1 MNNFLITLVHGRSL
15 LNATFNQRIEIML
28 CVEWGS
34 TKLNYFILLAQQS
47 YCRRCLN
54 RKLIPMHPV
63 FEENIQ
69 AIGKPYADLHF
80 LLDCLSE
87 VLEANNEKELIAS
100 IPWLNEK
107 VRPPVPQLAQKTIHL
122 YSICFQLLNLCEVNW
137 AVQSRRNKQ
146 QTQGPESVN
155 GSWSHTFFELKEAGT
170 VQEEIV
176 AALSQLEIEPVL
188 TAHPT
193 EAKRTVVLKYYR
205 ELYLQLVMLEN
216 PIYTTLEREQVRSEI
231 KELLTRLWFID
242 DIYLE
247 KPQVETELENVLHYL
262 TKVFPDVFELHD
274 KTLVQA
280 WNEAG
285 FSPESLQ
292 NYRSMPRISLG
303 SWVGG
308 DRDGHPLVTPE
319 ITKYTLE
326 RLRAEALNV
335 LSQRLQ
341 VLADSLSIYTSSA
354 SYISE
359 FQQAKSNL
367 EQQIKGLSKNMEYI
381 SASREPFKQ
390 FVILLIEK
398 LPVKKSVSGNIHLS
412 QSAYSYSD
420 SGQLLNDLEIL
431 LRALSEWGAPMLA
444 TNEVN
449 KALRYV
455 QNFGF
460 HMAHLDIRQNSE
472 FYHTAF
478 CGLLEDLD
486 NSVYSFNS
494 ESRVD
499 KQFLLQ
505 ELNQYR
511 PFNLSYS
518 GSIAETSQA
527 LGYLGVVSQHIKQY
541 GPKAL
546 GSMIVSMTK
555 KIDDLFL
562 FYLLAREA
570 GLYVKTESGPACQLP
585 VVPLFE
591 TIDDLHNAP
600 SILDE
605 FLAHPVTQNTIR
617 LHALRKGYARPVAEV
632 MIGYSDSNKDGGI
645 LSSLWHL
652 YEAQHELAKVGRKH
666 GVDIR
671 FFHGKGGSISR
682 GAGPI
687 HWFLRSLP
695 PYSLCGKL
703 RMTEQGETIER
714 KYANK
719 VNAAFNLELLTSGT
733 LRNTLLNTH
742 RHDPELFELV
752 GFMAH
757 ESFTSYNT
765 LTRHPSFIRFFEQAT
780 PIDVIETS
788 KIGSRPSRRT
798 NQRTLNDLRA
808 IPWVFSWTQSR
819 VNITS
824 WYGVGS
830 TLKLLKEQYTEK
842 YTLLRRL
849 LGSHPLLRYI
859 LTNVDSGLAA
869 TDPEVIKLYAS
880 LVNDE
885 QTKNDI
891 LPLIL
896 TEYQLTKNLL
906 NELLEI
912 PFEERRKNHF
922 YSTRLRAVALDLM
935 HQVQVDALRQWRNA
949 KEIENQGLA
958 NQQNIILLKTIN
970 AIANALG
977 STG

>member
-1 MNNFLITLVHGRSL
+1 
-15 LNATFNQRIEIML
+15 
-28 CVEWGS
+28 
-34 TKLNYFILLAQQS
+34 
-47 YCRRCLN
+47 
-54 RKLIPMHPV
+54 MHPV
-63 FEENIQ
+63 LKENIQ
-69 AIGKPYADLHF
+69 EIGKPYFDLHF
-80 LLDCLSE
+80 LLNCLAE
-87 VLEANNEKELIAS
+87 VLEANNEKELINS
-100 IPWLNEK
+100 IPWLNARVLLPAPE
-107 VRPPVPQLAQKTIHL
+107 LEQKTIQL

-137 AVQSRRNKQ
+137 AVQSRRSKQ
-146 QTQGPESVN
+146 QSQGSQSVN
-155 GSWSHTFFELKEAGT
+155 GSWTHTFSELKEAGI
-170 VQEEIV
+170 VQDEIV
-176 AALSQLEIEPVL
+176 AALSQLEIEPVM

-216 PIYTTLEREQVRSEI
+216 PVYTKLERDQIRSGI

-274 KTLVQA
+274 KTLIQE

-285 FSPESLQ
+285 FKPEYLQ
-292 NYRSMPRISLG
+292 NYRSMPKISLG

-326 RLRAEALNV
+326 RLQTEALILV
-335 LSQRLQ
+335 AQRLHT
-341 VLADSLSIYTSSA
+341 LADSLSIYTSQSTLSA
-354 SYISE
+354 EFQELIVRLKNQIPGISE
-359 FQQAKSNL
+359 HQQFTA
-367 EQQIKGLSKNMEYI
+367 
-381 SASREPFKQ
+381 ASREPFKQ

-398 LPVKKSVSGNIHLS
+398 LPVGQTHSGTN
-412 QSAYSYSD
+412 AWTYTN
-420 SGQLLNDLEIL
+420 SGQLLSDLEIL
-431 LRALSEWGAPMLA
+431 LRALSDWGAPMLA
-444 TNEVN
+444 SNEVN
-449 KALRYV
+449 KALRFV
-455 QNFGF
+455 QSFGF
-460 HMAHLDIRQNSE
+460 HLAHLDIRQNSE
-472 FYHTAF
+472 FYRKALI
-478 CGLLEDLD
+478 GLLEDID
-486 NSVYSFNS
+486 HTNYSINAEGS
-494 ESRVD
+494 VD
-499 KQFLLQ
+499 KKFLLQ
-505 ELNQYR
+505 ELNLYR
-511 PFNLSYS
+511 PFTHIYS
-518 GSIAETSQA
+518 GSVAETSKA
-527 LGYLGVVSQHIKQY
+527 MGYLSVLTEHIRKY
-541 GPKAL
+541 GSNAL

-555 KIDDLFL
+555 KVDDLFT

-591 TIDDLHNAP
+591 TIDDLHIAP
-600 SILDE
+600 AILDE
-605 FLAHPVTQNTIR
+605 FLSHPVTVNTLRIQ
-617 LHALRKGYARPVAEV
+617 AKRKGYSQPVCEV

-652 YEAQHELAKVGRKH
+652 YEAQYELAQIGRKH

-687 HWFLRSLP
+687 HWFLKSLP
-695 PYSLCGKL
+695 PGSLCGKL
-703 RMTEQGETIER
+703 RLTEQGETIER

-719 VNAAFNLELLTSGT
+719 VNAAFNMELLSSGT
-733 LRNTLLNTH
+733 LRNALLNTH
-742 RHDPELFELV
+742 QFDPELFDLV
-752 GFMAH
+752 GLMAH
-757 ESFTSYNT
+757 ESFTTYT
-765 LTRHPSFIRFFEQAT
+765 ALTRHPSFIRFFEQAT

-830 TLKLLKEQYTEK
+830 TILLLKEQYPEK
-842 YTLLRRL
+842 YVSLKQLLI
-849 LGSHPLLRYI
+849 SHPLLRYI

-869 TDPEVIKLYAS
+869 TDPEVIKLYAT
-880 LVNDE
+880 LIEED
-885 QTKNDI
+885 QIRNDI
-891 LPLIL
+891 LPMIL
-896 TEYQLTKNLL
+896 SEFRLTKSLL
-906 NELLEI
+906 AELLEK

-922 YSTRLRAVALDLM
+922 YSTKLRAVALELM
-935 HQVQVDALRQWRNA
+935 HQMQVNTLRQWRNGKDA
-949 KEIENQGLA
+949 ENADIA
-958 NQQNIILLKTIN
+958 NQQNMILLKSIN

>member
-1 MNNFLITLVHGRSL
+1 
-15 LNATFNQRIEIML
+15 
-28 CVEWGS
+28 
-34 TKLNYFILLAQQS
+34 
-47 YCRRCLN
+47 
-54 RKLIPMHPV
+54 MHPDLK
-63 FEENIQ
+63 ENIQ
-69 AIGKPYADLHF
+69 EIGKPYSDLHF
-80 LLDCLSE
+80 LLNCLAE
-87 VLEANNEKELIAS
+87 VLEACNEKELINS
-100 IPWLNEK
+100 IPWLNTR
-107 VRPPVPQLAQKTIHL
+107 VLLPPPELEQKTIQL

-137 AVQSRRNKQ
+137 AVQSRRSKQ
-146 QTQGPESVN
+146 QSQGSQSVT
-155 GSWSHTFFELKEAGT
+155 GSWAHTFSELKEAGI

-176 AALSQLEIEPVL
+176 ATLSQMEIEPVM

-216 PIYTTLEREQVRSEI
+216 PVYTTLERDQIRSGI

-274 KTLVQA
+274 KTLIQA

-285 FSPESLQ
+285 FNPEYLQ
-292 NYRSMPRISLG
+292 NYRSMPKISLG

-326 RLRAEALNV
+326 RLRTEALNLV
-335 LSQRLQ
+335 GQRLHT
-341 VLADSLSIYTSSA
+341 LADSLSIYTSESTLSA
-354 SYISE
+354 EFQELIVLLKNQFPRISE
-359 FQQAKSNL
+359 HLQFTA
-367 EQQIKGLSKNMEYI
+367 
-381 SASREPFKQ
+381 ASREPFKQ

-398 LPVKKSVSGNIHLS
+398 LTVKQTHSGNIQVS
-412 QSAYSYSD
+412 TEDWMYSN
-420 SGQLLNDLEIL
+420 SGQLLGDLEIL
-431 LRALSEWGAPMLA
+431 LRALSAWGAPMLA

-449 KALRYV
+449 KALRFV

-460 HMAHLDIRQNSE
+460 HLAHLDIRQNSE
-472 FYHTAF
+472 FYRKALI
-478 CGLLEDLD
+478 GLLEDID
-486 NSVYSFNS
+486 DPDYSINDEGS
-494 ESRVD
+494 VD
-499 KQFLLQ
+499 KKFLLQ
-505 ELNQYR
+505 ELNLYR
-511 PFNLSYS
+511 PFTHIYS
-518 GSIAETSQA
+518 GSVAETGNA
-527 LGYLGVVSQHIKQY
+527 LGSLNVLTDHIRKY
-541 GPKAL
+541 GPNAL

-555 KIDDLFL
+555 KVDDLFT

-591 TIDDLHNAP
+591 TIDDLHRAP
-600 SILDE
+600 EILDE
-605 FLAHPVTQNTIR
+605 FLAHPVTQNT
-617 LHALRKGYARPVAEV
+617 LQLQAQRKGYSKPVVEV

-652 YEAQHELAKVGRKH
+652 YEAQHELAKIGRKH
-666 GVDIR
+666 RVDIR

-687 HWFLRSLP
+687 HWFLKSLP
-695 PYSLCGKL
+695 PESLCGKL
-703 RMTEQGETIER
+703 RLTEQGETIER

-733 LRNTLLNTH
+733 LRNTLLTTH
-742 RHDPELFELV
+742 QFDKELFELV

-757 ESFTSYNT
+757 ESFTTYT
-765 LTRHPSFIRFFEQAT
+765 ELTRHPSFIRFFEQAT

-798 NQRTLNDLRA
+798 NQRTLKDLRA

-830 TLKLLKEQYTEK
+830 TLQLLKEHYPEK
-842 YTLLRRL
+842 YDLLKKL
-849 LGSHPLLRYI
+849 LISNPLLRYI

-869 TDPEVIKLYAS
+869 TDPDIIELYAS
-880 LVNDE
+880 LIEKD
-885 QTKNDI
+885 QIRNDI
-891 LPLIL
+891 LPMIIC
-896 TEYQLTKNLL
+896 EFQLTKSLL
-906 NELLEI
+906 AEILEK
-912 PFEERRKNHF
+912 PFKERRKNHY

-935 HQVQVDALRQWRNA
+935 HQVQVNTLRHWRNE
-949 KEIENQGLA
+949 KDTEDPEISSK
-958 NQQNIILLKTIN
+958 QNIILLKTIN
-970 AIANALG
+970 AVANALG

>member
-1 MNNFLITLVHGRSL
+1 
-15 LNATFNQRIEIML
+15 
-28 CVEWGS
+28 
-34 TKLNYFILLAQQS
+34 
-47 YCRRCLN
+47 
-54 RKLIPMHPV
+54 MHPV
-63 FEENIQ
+63 LFANIQ
-69 AIGKPYADLHF
+69 AIGKPYSDLHF
-80 LLDCLSE
+80 LLDCFAE
-87 VLEANNEKELIAS
+87 VLEANNEKELMAS

-107 VRPPVPQLAQKTIHL
+107 VLPPVPSLKQKTIHL

-146 QTQGPESVN
+146 QNQGPESIN
-155 GSWSHTFFELKEAGT
+155 GSWAHTFSELKEAGIL
-170 VQEEIV
+170 EPEIV

-193 EAKRTVVLKYYR
+193 EAKRTVVLKFYR
-205 ELYLQLVMLEN
+205 ELYLLLVKLEN
-216 PIYTTLEREQVRSEI
+216 PVYTTLEREQIRSEI

-242 DIYLE
+242 DIYLQ

-280 WNEAG
+280 WQQSG
-285 FSPESLQ
+285 FNIASLQ
-292 NYRSMPRISLG
+292 NYRSMPNISLG

-308 DRDGHPLVTPE
+308 DRDGHPLVTAK

-326 RLRAEALNV
+326 RLRAEALI
-335 LSQRLQ
+335 LISQRLHL
-341 VLADSLSIYTSSA
+341 LADSLSIYASA
-354 SYISE
+354 SSLMSE
-359 FQQAKSNL
+359 FQQSKSTI
-367 EQQIKGLSKNMEYI
+367 EQQLPGICENRQYI
-381 SASREPFKQ
+381 SALREPFKQ
-390 FVILLIEK
+390 FVFLLIEK
-398 LPVKKSVSGNIHLS
+398 LPVKKSSAGSIQLS
-412 QSAYSYSD
+412 QNEFSYAD

-431 LRALSEWGAPMLA
+431 LRALSEWGTPMLA

-449 KALRYV
+449 KTLRFV

-460 HMAHLDIRQNSE
+460 HLAHLDIRQNSE
-472 FYHTAF
+472 FYYKAF

-486 NSVYSFNS
+486 SAEYSFTS
-494 ESRVD
+494 ENQID
-499 KQFLLQ
+499 KQFLLL
-505 ELNQYR
+505 ELNHYR
-511 PFNLSYS
+511 PFTLAYGGANP
-518 GSIAETSQA
+518 ETGQA
-527 LGYLGVVSQHIKQY
+527 LGYLGVVSEHIKHY
-541 GPKAL
+541 GTKAL

-555 KIDDLFL
+555 KVDDLFL

-570 GLYVKTESGPACQLP
+570 GLYVKTEWGPACQLA

-605 FLAHPVTQNTIR
+605 FLAHPVTQNTLR
-617 LHALRKGYARPVAEV
+617 LQALRKGYSQPVVEV

-652 YEAQHELAKVGRKH
+652 YEAQHELANIGRKH
-666 GVDIR
+666 QVEVR

-687 HWFLRSLP
+687 HWFLKSLP
-695 PYSLCGKL
+695 PHSLSGKL
-703 RMTEQGETIER
+703 RLTEQGETIER

-719 VNAAFNLELLTSGT
+719 VNAAFNLELLTAGT

-742 RHDPELFELV
+742 KHDPELFELV

-765 LTRHPSFIRFFEQAT
+765 LTRHPSFIGFFEQAT

-798 NQRTLNDLRA
+798 DQRTLTDLRA

-819 VNITS
+819 VNLTS

-830 TLKLLKEQYTEK
+830 TLRLLKEQYPEK
-842 YTLLRRL
+842 YVLLRRL
-849 LGSHPLLRYI
+849 LVSHPLLRYI
-859 LTNVDSGLAA
+859 LTSVDSGLAA

-880 LVNDE
+880 MVND
-885 QTKNDI
+885 QQIRNDI

-906 NELLEI
+906 NELLEK
-912 PFEERRKNHF
+912 PFEERRRNHF

-935 HQVQVDALRQWRNA
+935 HQVQVQTLGQWRNG
-949 KEIENQGLA
+949 KDSYEQESSDE
-958 NQQNIILLKTIN
+958 QNIILLKTIN

>member
-1 MNNFLITLVHGRSL
+1 
-15 LNATFNQRIEIML
+15 
-28 CVEWGS
+28 
-34 TKLNYFILLAQQS
+34 
-47 YCRRCLN
+47 
-54 RKLIPMHPV
+54 MHPV
-63 FEENIQ
+63 LKENIQ
-69 AIGKPYADLHF
+69 EIGKPYSDLNF
-80 LLDCLSE
+80 LLKCLSE
-87 VLEANNEKELIAS
+87 VLEANNEKELISS
-100 IPWLNEK
+100 IPWLNAK
-107 VRPPVPQLAQKTIHL
+107 VLLPSPELEQKTIQL

-137 AVQSRRNKQ
+137 AVQSRRSKQ
-146 QTQGPESVN
+146 QSQGSSSIN
-155 GSWSHTFFELKEAGT
+155 GSWAHTFSELKDAGIS
-170 VQEEIV
+170 QEKVVE
-176 AALSQLEIEPVL
+176 ALSQLEIEPVM

-216 PIYTTLEREQVRSEI
+216 PVYTALERDQIRSGI

-247 KPQVETELENVLHYL
+247 KPEVETELENVLHYL
-262 TKVFPDVFELHD
+262 THVFPDVFELHD
-274 KTLVQA
+274 RTLVQA

-285 FSPESLQ
+285 FQTESLQ
-292 NYRSMPRISLG
+292 NYRSMPKISLG

-326 RLRAEALNV
+326 RLRTEALN
-335 LSQRLQ
+335 LTSQRLNL
-341 VLADSLSIYTSSA
+341 LADSLSIYTTESSLNPE
-354 SYISE
+354 I
-359 FQQAKSNL
+359 QQSRSIL
-367 EQQIKGLSKNMEYI
+367 EQQLPEISENLSFT

-398 LPVKKSVSGNIHLS
+398 LPVKQALSGSTYTN
-412 QSAYSYSD
+412 
-420 SGQLLNDLEIL
+420 SGQLISNLEIL
-431 LRALSEWGAPMLA
+431 LRALSDWGAPMLA
-444 TNEVN
+444 VNEVN
-449 KALRYV
+449 KALRFV

-460 HMAHLDIRQNSE
+460 HLAHLDVRQNSE
-472 FYHTAF
+472 FYQKALF
-478 CGLLEDLD
+478 GLIEDLD
-486 NSVYSFNS
+486 SSGDSINS
-494 ESRVD
+494 EGSID
-499 KQFLLQ
+499 KNFLLQ
-505 ELNQYR
+505 EINQYR
-511 PFNLSYS
+511 PFTLAYS
-518 GSIAETSQA
+518 GSVAETGNA
-527 LGYLGVVSQHIKQY
+527 MGYLGVLSEHIRKF
-541 GPKAL
+541 GSNAL

-555 KIDDLFL
+555 KVEDLFT

-591 TIDDLHNAP
+591 TIDDLHQAP
-600 SILDE
+600 VILDE
-605 FLAHPVTQNTIR
+605 FLAHPVTQNTLR
-617 LHALRKGYARPVAEV
+617 LQAKRKGYLRPIAEV

-652 YEAQHELAKVGRKH
+652 YEAQYELARIGNKH

-687 HWFLRSLP
+687 HWFLKSLP
-695 PYSLCGKL
+695 PGSLFGKL
-703 RMTEQGETIER
+703 RLTEQGETIER

-733 LRNTLLNTH
+733 LRNTILNTH
-742 RHDPELFELV
+742 SYDPELFELV
-752 GFMAH
+752 GLMAH
-757 ESFTSYNT
+757 ESFTTYT
-765 LTRHPSFIRFFEQAT
+765 ALTRNPSFIRFFEQAT
-780 PIDVIETS
+780 PIDVIESS

-830 TLKLLKEQYTEK
+830 TLQLLKEQYPEK
-842 YTLLRRL
+842 YALLKQL
-849 LGSHPLLRYI
+849 LISHPLLRYI

-869 TDPEVIKLYAS
+869 TDPEVIELYAS
-880 LVNDE
+880 LVTEPQVKD
-885 QTKNDI
+885 DI

-896 TEYQLTKNLL
+896 SEYQLTKDLL
-906 NELLEI
+906 AELLEK

-922 YSTRLRAVALDLM
+922 YSTRLRAVALELM
-935 HQVQVDALRQWRNA
+935 HQIQVNTLRQWRNQ
-949 KEIENQGLA
+949 KDLENPKIT
-958 NQQNIILLKTIN
+958 NQQNIILLKTVN
-970 AIANALG
+970 AVANALG

>member
-1 MNNFLITLVHGRSL
+1 
-15 LNATFNQRIEIML
+15 
-28 CVEWGS
+28 
-34 TKLNYFILLAQQS
+34 
-47 YCRRCLN
+47 
-54 RKLIPMHPV
+54 MHPV
-63 FEENIQ
+63 LKENIQ
-69 AIGKPYADLHF
+69 EIGKPYSDLHF
-80 LLDCLSE
+80 LLNCLAE
-87 VLEANNEKELIAS
+87 VLEANNEKELINS
-100 IPWLNEK
+100 IPWLNTRVLLPAPE
-107 VRPPVPQLAQKTIHL
+107 LEQKTIQL

-137 AVQSRRNKQ
+137 AVQSRRSKQ
-146 QTQGPESVN
+146 QSQGSQSVN
-155 GSWSHTFFELKEAGT
+155 GSWAHTFSELKEAGI

-176 AALSQLEIEPVL
+176 AALSQLEIEPVM

-216 PIYTTLEREQVRSEI
+216 PVYTTLERDQIRSGI

-274 KTLVQA
+274 KTLIQA

-285 FSPESLQ
+285 FKPELLQ
-292 NYRSMPRISLG
+292 NYRSMPKISLG

-319 ITKYTLE
+319 ITKFTLE
-326 RLRAEALNV
+326 RLRTEALDLV
-335 LSQRLQ
+335 GQRLYN
-341 VLADSLSIYTSSA
+341 LADSLSIYTSESTLSA
-354 SYISE
+354 E
-359 FQQAKSNL
+359 FQELIVLLKN
-367 EQQIKGLSKNMEYI
+367 QIPGI
-381 SASREPFKQ
+381 SGHLQFTAASREPFKQ

-398 LPVKKSVSGNIHLS
+398 LPVKHNHSGTNAWTYTNS
-412 QSAYSYSD
+412 C
-420 SGQLLNDLEIL
+420 QLLYDLEML
-431 LRALSEWGAPMLA
+431 LQALSNWGAPMLA
-444 TNEVN
+444 INEVN
-449 KALRYV
+449 KALRFV

-460 HMAHLDIRQNSE
+460 HLAHLDIRQNSE
-472 FYHTAF
+472 FYQKAF
-478 CGLLEDLD
+478 LGLLED
-486 NSVYSFNS
+486 
-494 ESRVD
+494 VD
-499 KQFLLQ
+499 TSGFSMNTDGSPDKKLLIQ
-505 ELNQYR
+505 ELNLYR
-511 PFNLSYS
+511 PFTHNYS
-518 GSIAETSQA
+518 GNVPETDNA
-527 LGYLGVVSQHIKQY
+527 LGYLGVLDEHIRKF
-541 GPKAL
+541 GTNAL

-555 KIDDLFL
+555 KVDDLFT

-591 TIDDLHNAP
+591 TIDDLHRAP
-600 SILDE
+600 EILDE
-605 FLAHPVTQNTIR
+605 FLAHPVTQNT
-617 LHALRKGYARPVAEV
+617 LQLQAQRKCYSKPVAEV

-652 YEAQHELAKVGRKH
+652 YEAQHELAKIGQKH
-666 GVDIR
+666 GVEIR

-687 HWFLRSLP
+687 HWFLKSLP
-695 PYSLCGKL
+695 PESLCGKL
-703 RMTEQGETIER
+703 RLTEQGETIER

-742 RHDPELFELV
+742 LFDKELFELV

-757 ESFTSYNT
+757 ESFTTYT
-765 LTRHPSFIRFFEQAT
+765 ALTRHPSFIRFFEQAT

-798 NQRTLNDLRA
+798 NQRTLADLRA

-830 TLKLLKEQYTEK
+830 TLQLLKEHYPEK
-842 YTLLRRL
+842 YDLLKKL
-849 LGSHPLLRYI
+849 LISHPLLRYI

-869 TDPEVIKLYAS
+869 TDPDIIERYAS
-880 LVNDE
+880 LIEED
-885 QTKNDI
+885 QIRNDI
-891 LPLIL
+891 LPMIIS
-896 TEYQLTKNLL
+896 EFQLTKSLL
-906 NELLEI
+906 AELLEK
-912 PFEERRKNHF
+912 PFEERRKNHY

-935 HQVQVDALRQWRNA
+935 HQVQVNTLRHWRNE
-949 KEIENQGLA
+949 KDTEHPEISNK
-958 NQQNIILLKTIN
+958 QNIILLKTIN

>member
-1 MNNFLITLVHGRSL
+1 
-15 LNATFNQRIEIML
+15 
-28 CVEWGS
+28 
-34 TKLNYFILLAQQS
+34 
-47 YCRRCLN
+47 
-54 RKLIPMHPV
+54 MHPV
-63 FEENIQ
+63 LKENIQ
-69 AIGKPYADLHF
+69 EIGKPYSDLHF
-80 LLDCLSE
+80 LLICLAE
-87 VLEANNEKELIAS
+87 VLEANNEKELISS
-100 IPWLNEK
+100 IPWLNSK
-107 VRPPVPQLAQKTIHL
+107 VLLPVTRLEQKTIQL

-137 AVQSRRNKQ
+137 AVQSRRSKQ
-146 QTQGPESVN
+146 QSQGSQSVN
-155 GSWSHTFFELKEAGT
+155 GSWAHTFSELKEAGIS
-170 VQEEIV
+170 QEKIV
-176 AALSQLEIEPVL
+176 EALSQLEIEPVM

-216 PIYTTLEREQVRSEI
+216 PVYTAFERDQIRSGI

-247 KPQVETELENVLHYL
+247 KPEVETELENVLHYL

-274 KTLVQA
+274 RTLIQA

-285 FSPESLQ
+285 FQDESLQ
-292 NYRSMPRISLG
+292 NYRSMPKISLG

-326 RLRAEALNV
+326 RLRIEALN
-335 LSQRLQ
+335 LTSQRLNL
-341 VLADSLSIYTSSA
+341 LADSLSIYTSDSTLN
-354 SYISE
+354 SE
-359 FQQAKSNL
+359 FLQLRSL
-367 EQQIKGLSKNMEYI
+367 FEQQIPDISKNLPFT
-381 SASREPFKQ
+381 SASHEPFKQ

-398 LPVKKSVSGNIHLS
+398 LPIKQALSGINPWI
-412 QSAYSYSD
+412 QNAWIYSN
-420 SGQLLNDLEIL
+420 SGQLIGDLEIL
-431 LRALSEWGAPMLA
+431 LRALSDWGAPMLA
-444 TNEVN
+444 VNEVN
-449 KALRYV
+449 KALRFV

-460 HMAHLDIRQNSE
+460 HLAHLDIRQNSE
-472 FYHTAF
+472 FYKKAIL
-478 CGLLEDLD
+478 GLLEDLD
-486 NSVYSFNS
+486 SSVNSINTDGSI
-494 ESRVD
+494 D
-499 KQFLLQ
+499 KNFLLQ

-511 PFNLSYS
+511 PFTLSYS
-518 GSIAETSQA
+518 GSVAETGNA
-527 LGYLGVVSQHIKQY
+527 IGYLNVLSDHIRKY
-541 GPKAL
+541 GPNAL

-555 KIDDLFL
+555 KVDDLFT
-562 FYLLAREA
+562 FYLIAREA
-570 GLYVKTESGPACQLP
+570 GLYIKTESGPACQLP

-600 SILDE
+600 AILNE
-605 FLAHPVTQNTIR
+605 FLDHPITLNTLR
-617 LHALRKGYARPVAEV
+617 LQAKRKGYSRPICEV

-652 YEAQHELAKVGRKH
+652 YKAQYELSRIADKH
-666 GVDIR
+666 GIDVR

-687 HWFLRSLP
+687 HWFLKSLP
-695 PYSLCGKL
+695 PGSLFGKL
-703 RMTEQGETIER
+703 RLTEQGETIER

-742 RHDPELFELV
+742 PYDQELFELV
-752 GFMAH
+752 GLMAH
-757 ESFTSYNT
+757 ISFTTYT
-765 LTRHPSFIRFFEQAT
+765 ALTRDPSFIRFFEQAT
-780 PIDVIETS
+780 PIDVIESS

-830 TLKLLKEQYTEK
+830 TLKLIKEEHPEK
-842 YTLLRRL
+842 YALLRRL
-849 LGSHPLLRYI
+849 LKSHPLLRYI

-869 TDPEVIKLYAS
+869 TDPEVIELYAS
-880 LVNDE
+880 LVIEE
-885 QTKNDI
+885 QTRNAI

-896 TEYQLTKNLL
+896 SEYQLTKKLL
-906 NELLEI
+906 AELLEK

-922 YSTRLRAVALDLM
+922 YSTRLRAVALELM
-935 HQVQVDALRQWRNA
+935 HQVQVNTLRQWRNQ
-949 KEIENQGLA
+949 KDLENPKIT
-958 NQQNIILLKTIN
+958 NQQNIVLLKTVN
-970 AIANALG
+970 AVANALG

>member
-1 MNNFLITLVHGRSL
+1 
-15 LNATFNQRIEIML
+15 
-28 CVEWGS
+28 
-34 TKLNYFILLAQQS
+34 
-47 YCRRCLN
+47 
-54 RKLIPMHPV
+54 MHPV
-63 FEENIQ
+63 LKENIQ
-69 AIGKPYADLHF
+69 EIGKPYSDLHF
-80 LLDCLSE
+80 LLHCLAE
-87 VLEANNEKELIAS
+87 VLEANNEKELISS
-100 IPWLNEK
+100 IPWLNTK
-107 VRPPVPQLAQKTIHL
+107 VLLPSPQLEQKTIQL

-137 AVQSRRNKQ
+137 AVQSRRSKQ
-146 QTQGPESVN
+146 QTQGSPSVN
-155 GSWSHTFFELKEAGT
+155 GSWAHTFSELKEAGIP
-170 VQEEIV
+170 QEKIV
-176 AALSQLEIEPVL
+176 EALSQLEIEPVM

-216 PIYTTLEREQVRSEI
+216 PVYTSLERDQIRSGI

-247 KPQVETELENVLHYL
+247 KLQVETELENVLHYL

-274 KTLVQA
+274 RTLVQA
-280 WNEAG
+280 WDEAG
-285 FSPESLQ
+285 FPAESLQ
-292 NYRSMPRISLG
+292 NYRSMPKISLG

-326 RLRAEALNV
+326 RLRTEALN
-335 LSQRLQ
+335 LTSQRLNL
-341 VLADSLSIYTSSA
+341 LADSLSIYTTESA
-354 SYISE
+354 LNSE
-359 FQQAKSNL
+359 IQQSKSIF
-367 EQQIKGLSKNMEYI
+367 EQQIPDISENLSFT

-398 LPVKKSVSGNIHLS
+398 LPLKRAISGSTYTN
-412 QSAYSYSD
+412 
-420 SGQLLNDLEIL
+420 SGQLISDLEIL
-431 LRALSEWGAPMLA
+431 LRALSDWGAPMLA
-444 TNEVN
+444 VNEVN
-449 KALRYV
+449 KALRFV
-455 QNFGF
+455 QHFGF
-460 HMAHLDIRQNSE
+460 HLAHLDVRQNSE
-472 FYHTAF
+472 FYQKALS
-478 CGLLEDLD
+478 GLIEDL
-486 NSVYSFNS
+486 NSSCDFINS
-494 ESRVD
+494 EGSID
-499 KQFLLQ
+499 KKFLLQ

-511 PFNLSYS
+511 PFMLAYS
-518 GSIAETSQA
+518 GSVAETVNVM
-527 LGYLGVVSQHIKQY
+527 GYLGVLSDHIRKF
-541 GPKAL
+541 GSNAL

-555 KIDDLFL
+555 KVEDLFT

-591 TIDDLHNAP
+591 TIDDLHCAP
-600 SILDE
+600 AILDE
-605 FLAHPVTQNTIR
+605 FLAHPLTQNTLR
-617 LHALRKGYARPVAEV
+617 LQAKRKGYLRPVAEV

-652 YEAQHELAKVGRKH
+652 YEAQYELARIGNKH
-666 GVDIR
+666 GVDVR

-687 HWFLRSLP
+687 HWFLKSLP
-695 PYSLCGKL
+695 PGSLHGKL
-703 RMTEQGETIER
+703 RLTEQGETIER

-742 RHDPELFELV
+742 LHDPELFDLV
-752 GFMAH
+752 GLMAH
-757 ESFTSYNT
+757 ESFTTYNA

-780 PIDVIETS
+780 PIDVIESS

-830 TLKLLKEQYTEK
+830 TLRLLKEQYPEK
-842 YTLLRRL
+842 YALLRRL
-849 LGSHPLLRYI
+849 LITHPLLRYI

-869 TDPEVIKLYAS
+869 TDPEVIELYAS
-880 LVNDE
+880 LVAEE
-885 QTKNDI
+885 QIKNDI

-896 TEYQLTKNLL
+896 SEYQLTRNLL
-906 NELLEI
+906 AELLEM
-912 PFEERRKNHF
+912 PFQERRKNHF
-922 YSTRLRAVALDLM
+922 YSTQLRAVALNLM
-935 HQVQVDALRQWRNA
+935 HQIQVNTLRHWRNQ
-949 KEIENQGLA
+949 KDLENPEIA

-970 AIANALG
+970 AVANALG

>member
-1 MNNFLITLVHGRSL
+1 
-15 LNATFNQRIEIML
+15 
-28 CVEWGS
+28 
-34 TKLNYFILLAQQS
+34 
-47 YCRRCLN
+47 
-54 RKLIPMHPV
+54 MHPV
-63 FEENIQ
+63 LEDNIQ
-69 AIGKPYADLHF
+69 QIGKPYSDLNF
-80 LLDCLSE
+80 LLHCLAE
-87 VLEANNEKELIAS
+87 VLEANNEKELISS
-100 IPWLNEK
+100 IPWLNTK
-107 VRPPVPQLAQKTIHL
+107 VLLPSPQLEQKTIQL

-137 AVQSRRNKQ
+137 AVQSRRSKQ
-146 QTQGPESVN
+146 QKQGSSSVN
-155 GSWSHTFFELKEAGT
+155 GSWAHTFSELKEAGIS
-170 VQEEIV
+170 QKKIV
-176 AALSQLEIEPVL
+176 EALSQLEIEPVM

-216 PIYTTLEREQVRSEI
+216 PVYTALERDQIRSGI

-247 KPQVETELENVLHYL
+247 KPEVETELENILHYL
-262 TKVFPDVFELHD
+262 THVFPDVFELHD
-274 KTLVQA
+274 RTLVQA

-285 FSPESLQ
+285 FKAESLQ
-292 NYRSMPRISLG
+292 NYRSMPKISLG

-326 RLRAEALNV
+326 RLRAEALS
-335 LSQRLQ
+335 LTSQRLNL
-341 VLADSLSIYTSSA
+341 LADSLSIYTTESTLNSEIQQ
-354 SYISE
+354 SKSIFEQKNPDISE
-359 FQQAKSNL
+359 NL
-367 EQQIKGLSKNMEYI
+367 LFT

-398 LPVKKSVSGNIHLS
+398 LPLKRALSGS
-412 QSAYSYSD
+412 TYSN
-420 SGQLLNDLEIL
+420 SGQLISDLEIL
-431 LRALSEWGAPMLA
+431 LRALSDWGAPMLA
-444 TNEVN
+444 VNEVN
-449 KALRYV
+449 KALRFV

-460 HMAHLDIRQNSE
+460 HLAHLDVRQNSE
-472 FYHTAF
+472 FYQKALF
-478 CGLLEDLD
+478 GLIEDLESSGD
-486 NSVYSFNS
+486 SINS
-494 ESRVD
+494 EGSID
-499 KQFLLQ
+499 KKFLLQ

-511 PFNLSYS
+511 PFTLAYS
-518 GSIAETSQA
+518 GSVSETGNA
-527 LGYLGVVSQHIKQY
+527 MGYLSVLSDHIRKF
-541 GPKAL
+541 GPNAL

-555 KIDDLFL
+555 KVEDLFT

-570 GLYVKTESGPACQLP
+570 GLYLKTESGPACQLP

-600 SILDE
+600 AILDE
-605 FLAHPVTQNTIR
+605 FLTHPVTQNTLR
-617 LHALRKGYARPVAEV
+617 LQAQRKGYLRPVAEV

-652 YEAQHELAKVGRKH
+652 YEAQYELARIGNKH
-666 GVDIR
+666 GVDVR

-687 HWFLRSLP
+687 HWFLKSLP
-695 PYSLCGKL
+695 PESLCGKL
-703 RMTEQGETIER
+703 RLTEQGETIER

-742 RHDPELFELV
+742 HFDPELFELV

-757 ESFTSYNT
+757 ESFTTYT
-765 LTRHPSFIRFFEQAT
+765 ALTRNPSFIRFFEQAT
-780 PIDVIETS
+780 PIDVIESS

-830 TLKLLKEQYTEK
+830 TLQLLKEQYPEK
-842 YTLLRRL
+842 YALLKQL
-849 LGSHPLLRYI
+849 LISHPLLRYI

-869 TDPEVIKLYAS
+869 TDPEIIELYAS
-880 LVNDE
+880 LVTE
-885 QTKNDI
+885 QQVKDDI

-896 TEYQLTKNLL
+896 SEYQLTKNLL
-906 NELLEI
+906 AELLEK

-922 YSTRLRAVALDLM
+922 YSTRLRAVALELM
-935 HQVQVDALRQWRNA
+935 HQVQVNTLRQWRNQ
-949 KEIENQGLA
+949 KDLENPKIT
-958 NQQNIILLKTIN
+958 NQQNIILLKTVN
-970 AIANALG
+970 AVANALG

>member
-1 MNNFLITLVHGRSL
+1 
-15 LNATFNQRIEIML
+15 
-28 CVEWGS
+28 
-34 TKLNYFILLAQQS
+34 
-47 YCRRCLN
+47 
-54 RKLIPMHPV
+54 MHPV
-63 FEENIQ
+63 LKENIQ
-69 AIGKPYADLHF
+69 EIGKPYSDLHF
-80 LLDCLSE
+80 LLQCFAE
-87 VLEANNEKELIAS
+87 VLESNNETDLVAY
-100 IPWLNEK
+100 IPWLNTQVSTPKPEHE
-107 VRPPVPQLAQKTIHL
+107 QKTIHL

-146 QTQGPESVN
+146 QLQGSQSVN
-155 GSWSHTFFELKEAGT
+155 GSWANTFAEVKESGIS
-170 VQEEIV
+170 QEEIV
-176 AALSQLEIEPVL
+176 AVLSQIEVEPVM

-216 PIYTTLEREQVRSEI
+216 PVYTALERDQIRSAI

-274 KTLVQA
+274 KTLTQA

-285 FSPESLQ
+285 FRSESIQ
-292 NYRSMPRISLG
+292 NYRSMPKISLG

-319 ITKYTLE
+319 ITKYTLQ
-326 RLRAEALNV
+326 RLRTEALN
-335 LSQRLQ
+335 LTSQRLNL
-341 VLADSLSIYTSSA
+341 LADSLSIYTAPSTLSA
-354 SYISE
+354 EIMERKSELEKQIPHISE
-359 FQQAKSNL
+359 NIQFN
-367 EQQIKGLSKNMEYI
+367 
-381 SASREPFKQ
+381 SASREPFRQ
-390 FVILLIEK
+390 FVLLLIEK
-398 LPVKKSVSGNIHLS
+398 LPLKHTLSGGNIQL
-412 QSAYSYSD
+412 APNAWSYSN
-420 SGQLLNDLEIL
+420 SGQLIDDLEKL
-431 LRALSEWGAPMLA
+431 LRALSLWGAPMLA

-449 KALRYV
+449 KALRFV

-460 HMAHLDIRQNSE
+460 HLAHLDVRQNSE
-472 FYHTAF
+472 FYQKAF
-478 CGLLEDLD
+478 LGLLEDID
-486 NSVYSFNS
+486 PTSYSINTDGS
-494 ESRVD
+494 VD
-499 KQFLLQ
+499 KIFLLQ
-505 ELNQYR
+505 ELDRYR
-511 PFNLSYS
+511 PFTHAYS
-518 GSIAETSQA
+518 GNVSETANA
-527 LGYLGVVSQHIKQY
+527 LGYLGVLADHIQKY
-541 GPKAL
+541 GANAL

-555 KIDDLFL
+555 KVDDLFT

-570 GLYVKTESGPACQLP
+570 GLYMKTESGPACQLP

-591 TIDDLHNAP
+591 TIEDLHRAP
-600 SILDE
+600 GILDE
-605 FLAHPVTQNTIR
+605 FLAHPISQNTLR
-617 LHALRKGYARPVAEV
+617 LQAQRKGYSRPVVEV
-632 MIGYSDSNKDGGI
+632 MVGYSDSNKDGGI

-652 YEAQHELAKVGRKH
+652 YEAQHELAQIGRKH
-666 GVDIR
+666 GVDVR

-695 PYSLCGKL
+695 PDSLSGKL
-703 RMTEQGETIER
+703 RLTEQGETIER

-719 VNAAFNLELLTSGT
+719 VNAAYNLELLTSGT

-742 RHDPELFELV
+742 KYNPELFDLI

-757 ESFTSYNT
+757 ESFTTYNA

-798 NQRTLNDLRA
+798 NQRTLTDLRA

-819 VNITS
+819 INITS

-830 TLKLLKEQYTEK
+830 TLKLLKEQHPEK
-842 YTLLRRL
+842 YELLKQL
-849 LGSHPLLRYI
+849 LVSDPFVRYI

-869 TDPEVIKLYAS
+869 TDPEVIELYAS
-880 LVNDE
+880 LVNEE
-885 QTKNDI
+885 QTKTDI

-896 TEYQLTKNLL
+896 NEFNLTK
-906 NELLEI
+906 ELLAELLKK
-912 PFEERRKNHF
+912 PFDQRRKNH
-922 YSTRLRAVALDLM
+922 YHSTRLRAVALDLM
-935 HQVQVDALRQWRNA
+935 HQMQVNVLRDWRNEKDSEDPA
-949 KEIENQGLA
+949 MA

-970 AIANALG
+970 AVANALG